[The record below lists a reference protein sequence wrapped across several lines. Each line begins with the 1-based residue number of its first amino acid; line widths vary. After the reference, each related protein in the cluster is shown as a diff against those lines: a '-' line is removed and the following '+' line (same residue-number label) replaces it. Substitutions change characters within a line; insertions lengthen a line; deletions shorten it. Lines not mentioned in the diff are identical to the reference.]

1 MNLDFLANLFG
12 YVLNYIYVLFQN
24 YGVAI
29 IVFSILLKII
39 LLPISIK
46 QQKTMKKSQIV
57 QGKTKEIQEK
67 YKGNQEKINT
77 EMMAMYKEMKMSP
90 FSGCLSSIL
99 QIVLLISIF
108 LIISRPLTF
117 MKKIDPQVIE
127 TYKNEVVTK
136 YTEEGKRTTYP
147 EILIIK
153 EKGFEDNRVFI
164 NMNFLGLDLNSVP
177 NEKLT
182 DWTVY
187 IIPILYVASSFISM
201 KITSNMT
208 GTKKKTQDLNEVDS
222 MMQMNKNMTWMMPI
236 MSITISVF
244 APLGLALYW
253 LVNNLLMIIERV
265 ILNKFIIKD
274 EEKEV

>member
-1 MNLDFLANLFG
+1 
-12 YVLNYIYVLFQN
+12 LFQN

-29 IVFSILLKII
+29 IVFSILLKIV

-46 QQKTMKKSQIV
+46 QQKTMKKSQLV

-77 EMMAMYKEMKMSP
+77 EMMAMYKEMKMSS

-117 MKKIDPQVIE
+117 MKKTDAQVIE
-127 TYKNEVVTK
+127 NYKNEVVTK

-153 EKGFEDNRVFI
+153 EKGLEDNRVFI
-164 NMNFLGLDLNSVP
+164 NMNFLELDLNSVP

-187 IIPILYVASSFISM
+187 IIPILYVASSFVSM

-208 GTKKKTQDLNEVDS
+208 GTKKKTGELNEVDS
-222 MMQMNKNMTWMMPI
+222 MMQMNKNMMWMMPI
-236 MSITISVF
+236 MSITISIF